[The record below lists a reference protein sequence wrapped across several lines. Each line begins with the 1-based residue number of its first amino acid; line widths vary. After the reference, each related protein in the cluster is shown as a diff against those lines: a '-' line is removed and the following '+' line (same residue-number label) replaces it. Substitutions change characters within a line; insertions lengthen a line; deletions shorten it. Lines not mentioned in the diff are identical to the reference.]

1 MGNIIELMNGQ
12 YLYMVDQNRVINANI
27 KDHFLNH
34 AQDLTIPIKDLLVDE
49 EALREKVRSL
59 PMMTLEVTQECNLR
73 CKYCIYNN
81 CYEQFRPFT
90 SRKMTWE
97 TAKKAIDYVYS
108 LVKFRTKKN
117 FDVGF
122 YGGEPLLNVP
132 VIEQAVEYSKQIF
145 NDWNLTFSMT
155 SNITALNKD
164 IANFLINNNIRLNVS
179 LDGNKENHNAKRVF
193 AGGQGT
199 HDTVMRN
206 LKMLKDMDSEYFQKR
221 ISFTAVHSIEL
232 PLRNV
237 REFFDNNELAKGH
250 SVRVNNVSKLNTDY
264 YEKYPWDKDQK
275 EREFQQ
281 LDEDIF
287 SKLSKGEEL
296 TEVETF
302 YHLNAAMEV
311 ESHTQR
317 SFSTGAQTCLF
328 DSRIYIDATGGF
340 HICERIND
348 KFSIG
353 NIDEGL
359 NFEKMLDIVKSF
371 TDLIKQ
377 NCLNC
382 DMRFFCTRCFCS
394 FGGDGTFEIPEDFCS
409 GKRRSIVKGL
419 EKHIKYQE
427 EGLIK

>member
-1 MGNIIELMNGQ
+1 MGNIIELMDGQ
-12 YLYMVDQNRVINANI
+12 YLYMVDQNRIINATI
-27 KDHFLNH
+27 KDHFLTH
-34 AQDLTIPIKDLLVDE
+34 AQALTIPIKDLQIDE
-49 EALREKVRSL
+49 ELLREKVQSL

-90 SRKMTWE
+90 SHRMSWE

-108 LVKFRTKKN
+108 LVEHRTEKN
-117 FDVGF
+117 FDIGF

-132 VIEQAVEYSKQIF
+132 VIEQAVEYGKQIF
-145 NDWNLTFSMT
+145 KGWNLTFSMT

-164 IANFLINNNIRLNVS
+164 IAKFLINNNIRLNVS
-179 LDGNKENHNAKRVF
+179 LDGSKENHDAKRVF
-193 AGGQGT
+193 VNGQGT
-199 HDTVMRN
+199 HDTVMKN
-206 LKMLKDMDSEYFQKR
+206 LKMLKDLDSGYFQKK
-221 ISFTAVHSIEL
+221 ISFTAVHSLEL
-232 PLRNV
+232 PLENV
-237 REFFDNNELAKGH
+237 RRFYDNNELAKGH
-250 SVRVNNVSKLNTDY
+250 PLRVNNVSKLNTSY
-264 YEKYPWDKDQK
+264 YEKHPWDKNEK
-275 EREFQQ
+275 EKEFQQ
-281 LDEDIF
+281 LEHDIF
-287 SKLSKGEEL
+287 SKLLKQEEL
-296 TEVETF
+296 TAVESF
-302 YHLNAAMEV
+302 YRVNASMEI
-311 ESHTQR
+311 ESHTRR

-359 NFEKMLDIVKSF
+359 NFAKMLDIIKSF
-371 TDLIKQ
+371 TRLIKQ

-382 DMRFFCTRCFCS
+382 DVRFLCTRCFCS
-394 FGGDGTFEIPEDFCS
+394 FGGDGTFEIPDDFCA

-427 EGLIK
+427 EGLIQ